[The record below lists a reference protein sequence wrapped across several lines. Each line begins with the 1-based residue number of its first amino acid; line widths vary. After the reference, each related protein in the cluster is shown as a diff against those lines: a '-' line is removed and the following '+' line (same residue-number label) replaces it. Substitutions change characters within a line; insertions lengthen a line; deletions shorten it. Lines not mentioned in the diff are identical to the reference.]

1 MLARH
6 LDRKDAAPQED
17 RADRVATYEAW
28 VEDTCLLHLIIAW
41 RLVLGEEYGL
51 RVAGAGLRVV
61 VAASCGLTKAY
72 AMTISATDMWK
83 RATST
88 MTNWCVTLGGGR
100 SRT

>member
-51 RVAGAGLRVV
+51 RVAGAGVRVV
-61 VAASCGLTKAY
+61 WLRRRV
-72 AMTISATDMWK
+72 
-83 RATST
+83 
-88 MTNWCVTLGGGR
+88 V
-100 SRT
+100 